1 MTTLNLIEHHQAE
14 LQGFEVRAGDIGLFI
29 ARDAWDA
36 LELEVEDYTKDG
48 IMWDFIGDMPYAW
61 SLQLGMAFDEAC
73 EKWIEQPL
81 YALDDSIRE
90 AMGERWCYDLNRS
103 SMQNLQQSLR
113 IGNQYETELER
124 LVKQAKP
131 GLLEI
136 ARRAWID
143 DEDYVLNHME
153 EDSIKDG
160 QRVREQFYAARN
172 QLAPSLAKVASE
184 LLRRSLQLYRTALG
198 GAQASVLREQQS
210 AS

>member
-1 MTTLNLIEHHQAE
+1 
-14 LQGFEVRAGDIGLFI
+14 
-29 ARDAWDA
+29 
-36 LELEVEDYTKDG
+36 
-48 IMWDFIGDMPYAW
+48 
-61 SLQLGMAFDEAC
+61 
-73 EKWIEQPL
+73 
-81 YALDDSIRE
+81 
-90 AMGERWCYDLNRS
+90 
-103 SMQNLQQSLR
+103 MQNLQQSLR

-131 GLLEI
+131 RLLEI

-172 QLAPSLAKVASE
+172 QLAPRLAKVASE